1 MSLYIEVY
9 VGSRT
14 NRKLVASTHAYN
26 VSNLADTSDYE
37 FTATEYGAPHLNIP
51 ASEVKGDV
59 KGHNRNSTV
68 WSLVEKIAKNS
79 Q

>member
-1 MSLYIEVY
+1 MSLFIEVY

-14 NRKLVASTHAYN
+14 NKKMVANVHAYN

-37 FTATEYGAPHLNIP
+37 FTSVEYGAPHLGIP
-51 ASEVKGDV
+51 PSEVKGDV
-59 KGHNRNSTV
+59 KEHNRNSTV